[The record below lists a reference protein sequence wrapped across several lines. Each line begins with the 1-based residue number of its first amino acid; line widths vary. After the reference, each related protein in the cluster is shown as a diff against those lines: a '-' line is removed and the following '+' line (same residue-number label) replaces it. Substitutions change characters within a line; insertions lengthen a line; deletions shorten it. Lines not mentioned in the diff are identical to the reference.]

1 MMNATIPASSLRSA
15 AALPSLAAA
24 ASRWAASLS
33 SGRPFSAAAAGGAPP
48 PPAGDAQQP
57 YEEDEKAA
65 SLPVEQLAKALLAGN
80 ARGQLTT
87 IKAGEPGA
95 EDSKVSSSVTPYV
108 SLRGEAPVVLLGP
121 ADVEHLANLGESAK
135 VGRAGCWGGGGL
147 LVSCLSCAATA
158 AAGSACERWAAEA
171 A

>member
-1 MMNATIPASSLRSA
+1 MLNATIPAGSLRAA

-48 PPAGDAQQP
+48 PPAGDAQRP
-57 YEEDEKAA
+57 SEEDEKAA

-121 ADVEHLANLGESAK
+121 ADAEHLANLGESAK
-135 VGRAGCWGGGGL
+135 VGRAGCSGGGL

-158 AAGSACERWAAEA
+158 ATGSACERWAAEA